1 MDTLTYMDMLDFCY
15 TNMLVDINND
25 KLYKLYKTEGKV
37 LEFY

>member
-1 MDTLTYMDMLDFCY
+1 MDTLTYMNIADFCY

-25 KLYKLYKTEGKV
+25 KLYKLYKTEDKV